1 MVNDDEYDAIYLA
14 TALFFVIFSATKP
27 SAFRNTA
34 RNNAI
39 ERIFTEFDHEVL

>member
-27 SAFRNTA
+27 SALEMSTKTKA
-34 RNNAI
+34 T
-39 ERIFTEFDHEVL
+39 ERIVAELNNEVL